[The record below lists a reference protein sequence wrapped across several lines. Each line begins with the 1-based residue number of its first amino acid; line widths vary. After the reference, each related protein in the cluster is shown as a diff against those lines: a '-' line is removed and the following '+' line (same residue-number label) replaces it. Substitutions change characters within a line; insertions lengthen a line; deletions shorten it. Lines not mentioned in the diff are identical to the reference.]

1 MGKDLSHTFPRLT
14 ALALLAAVVAAGC
27 EGVSAPN
34 VVAPANVR
42 ITGPEDGSFVNSEII
57 DVRGQAELGTLVY
70 VYVDDAFRGSGTAY
84 QTQPPQD
91 LAVFRVEDVD
101 LGSEETEKT
110 IVAVAAN
117 PDGSTAAHGDTVS
130 VVLDLTP
137 PPADLVRIDGAAETG
152 PGEWEA
158 SGPWVDAYG
167 RTDTTAIIVRVR
179 WQTPDF
185 IIDYTPED
193 TEVVPGE
200 PGEPDSV
207 RAHFRI
213 NGPSLPAGADSTRAY
228 VFQTIDAADNY
239 TQTFFTIRWV
249 GGETSCLDIDDA
261 TELVLL
267 EIVGS
272 DTLEK
277 QVRRRSAVVAAGDT
291 VRSLG
296 GYEEFVAR
304 ADSWLFC
311 IDDLCGAH
319 WKHDCR
325 YVFVAI
331 ADCLYDVI
339 DAYWPPD
346 DWGEMTTVGSWGCP

>member
-1 MGKDLSHTFPRLT
+1 MGKDLPRRLPRLT
-14 ALALLAAVVAAGC
+14 GLALLAAAVAVGC
-27 EGVSAPN
+27 ESVSAPN
-34 VVAPANVR
+34 VVAPASVR

-70 VYVDDAFRGSGTAY
+70 VYVDGAFRGSGTAY

-110 IVAVAAN
+110 IVAVAADAGGN
-117 PDGSTAAHGDTVS
+117 TAEQGDTVT

-137 PPADLVRIDGAAETG
+137 PPADIGRIDGAVETG

-158 SGPWVDAYG
+158 SGPWVDVYG

-193 TEVVPGE
+193 TEVIPGE
-200 PGEPDSV
+200 PGEPDSL
-207 RAHFRI
+207 RARFSI
-213 NGPSLPAGADSTRAY
+213 SGPFLPAGVDSTRAY
-228 VFQTIDAADNY
+228 AFQTIDPADNY
-239 TQTFFTIRWV
+239 SQSFFTVRWV
-249 GGETSCLDIDDA
+249 GAASSCMDIGEA
-261 TELVLL
+261 TEVVLL

-272 DTLEK
+272 DTLQKE
-277 QVRRRSAVVAAGDT
+277 VRRRSTVVAAGDT

-296 GYEEFVAR
+296 GYQEFVAR

-311 IDDLCGAH
+311 IDDFCGAH

-325 YVFVAI
+325 YVFVGLG
-331 ADCLYDVI
+331 DCLYDVI

-346 DWGEMTTVGSWGCP
+346 DWGEMTSVGSWGCP